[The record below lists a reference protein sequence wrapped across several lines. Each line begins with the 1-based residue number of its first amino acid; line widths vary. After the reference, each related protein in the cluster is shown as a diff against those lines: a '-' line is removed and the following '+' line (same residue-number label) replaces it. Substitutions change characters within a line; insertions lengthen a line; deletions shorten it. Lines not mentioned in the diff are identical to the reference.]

1 MIYET
6 HTKELINCFDPE
18 TGEVFNEEAYTTLC
32 ESDETMA
39 ENLALEIK
47 NCKAVTKALKEEI
60 ALLQSKMEASENKK
74 KQVTELLRFVLKGEK
89 LKTPLVTVYYKSTKS
104 VEAAD
109 VDFDKLAEINSD
121 FVRIRKDY
129 NKTEIKKAIEAG
141 QQVPGCQIVEK
152 QSLIVR

>member
-1 MIYET
+1 MIYNTQITNEI
-6 HTKELINCFDPE
+6 INCFDPE
-18 TGEVFNEEAYTTLC
+18 TGEVFNEEAYSTLC
-32 ESDETMA
+32 KGDETIA

-47 NCKAVTKALKEEI
+47 NRKAEIKVLKEEI

-89 LKTPLVTVYYKSTKS
+89 LKTPLVSVYYKSTKS
-104 VEAAD
+104 VEADA
-109 VDFDKLAEINSD
+109 DFDKLTEINPD

-141 QQVPGCQIVEK
+141 QEVPGCQIVEK